1 MINIK
6 FKKFRDDLKG
16 LIATGDWIDI
26 RVADVLKNRKDVV
39 LGEHYQNLDSPEMQE
54 FKIKAG
60 EDVFIRHGIA
70 VELPVEERAILRY
83 GTPSLEPVAYE
94 ALVRPRG
101 SLFAKTG
108 LIFTSSGVIDS
119 GFNGDHDEWF
129 TTYRATRDVVLHVND
144 RVAQFRIFKKQPE
157 LKFTEVES
165 LGNQDRGGLGSTG
178 GYHNQK

>member
-1 MINIK
+1 MIIK
-6 FKKFRDDLKG
+6 FKKFRPDLTG
-16 LIATGDWIDI
+16 LKTTGDWIDI
-26 RVADVLKNRKDVV
+26 RVADVLKNRKEVV
-39 LGEHYQNLDSPEMQE
+39 LGEHYRNLESPEMQE

-70 VELPVEERAILRY
+70 VELPVEHEAVLRN
-83 GTPSLEPVAYE
+83 GTPEVSSIEYE

-108 LIFTSSGVIDS
+108 LIFTSSGVIDA

-129 TTYRATRDVVLHVND
+129 TTYRATRDVILHLND

-157 LKFTEVES
+157 FDLCEVSS
-165 LGNQDRGGLGSTG
+165 LGNDDRGGLGSTG
-178 GYHNQK
+178 GYHADK